1 MARNCL
7 IDLGY
12 TLVLYLKQSIF
23 SNATIVKIP
32 IYIGTIPIQDNQTNP
47 FATFEFLASYF
58 SSTSYRQGYFESGSR
73 IPIHY
78 VKDEEMNNLFN
89 IQTYK
94 GNGPFYPF
102 YNFTN

>member
-1 MARNCL
+1 MAEDSL
-7 IDLGY
+7 IDVGY

-32 IYIGTIPIQDNQTNP
+32 IYIGT
-47 FATFEFLASYF
+47 
-58 SSTSYRQGYFESGSR
+58 